1 MEWIDV
7 NNTEIEIPFT
17 KVCIWDGG
25 NTFWAYLIKIEI
37 TSSQRKLEWNII
49 KPENYPDCKPLY
61 WMKITEPNR

>member
-1 MEWIDV
+1 MKD
-7 NNTEIEIPFT
+7 
-17 KVCIWDGG
+17 KK
-25 NTFWAYLIKIEI
+25 LIKIEI